1 MYDCA
6 YVMSFLSRGHRTCR
20 FLVLPQ
26 GAGQFSKLSHLKD
39 KDVTYFA
46 AVLGR
51 GVRRLRYERDK
62 GKEVGG
68 LKFEGRKEVFRRC
81 TLEV

>member
-1 MYDCA
+1 MSPVCVCGCNSRPCIYDCA
-6 YVMSFLSRGHRTCR
+6 YVMSFLGRCHRTCR

-26 GAGQFSKLSHLKD
+26 GAGLFSKLSHLKD

-51 GVRRLRYERDK
+51 SVRRLRYERDK

-68 LKFEGRKEVFRRC
+68 LK
-81 TLEV
+81 